1 MNTFLFALTLTAAIM
16 LSVFLLLKTIFS
28 GIRIAK
34 TIKNKG
40 EYKGSNLLLWFLV
53 LFLTVLLW
61 SLIYQYG
68 LY

>member
-1 MNTFLFALTLTAAIM
+1 MNTFFFALTLTAAIM

-28 GIRIAK
+28 GISIAK
-34 TIKNKG
+34 AIKNKG
-40 EYKGSNLLLWFLV
+40 EYKGSNILLWFLV

>member
-16 LSVFLLLKTIFS
+16 LSVFLLLKTILS
-28 GIRIAK
+28 GIGIAK
-34 TIKNKG
+34 AIKNKG
-40 EYKGSNLLLWFLV
+40 KYKGSNLLLWFLV

>member
-16 LSVFLLLKTIFS
+16 LSVFLLIKTIFS
-28 GIRIAK
+28 GIGIAK
-34 TIKNKG
+34 AIKNKG
-40 EYKGSNLLLWFLV
+40 EYKGSNILLWFLV